1 MTLDER
7 LEDELDME
15 RECYKVNHECR
26 VVNQNGAID
35 KG

>member
-15 RECYKVNHECR
+15 RELYKILHECL
-26 VVNQNGAID
+26 VVN
-35 KG
+35 KK